1 MEYQEQKIIKR
12 RQGANSSS
20 KKDINN
26 TMSKKV
32 RDGKKQSLEKSRNK
46 KNSPEKSENKYE
58 SKSKSKSKSK
68 LTKNSSSDNI
78 YLRGLVKS
86 RMLEE
91 RRNKKKV

>member
-58 SKSKSKSKSK
+58 SKSKSK